1 MAAARTAVTAHGRE
15 LSLSNL
21 DKVLYPETGFTK
33 GDVVDYYQ
41 AIGEVLVPHVR
52 GRATTLVR
60 CPEGVDGQ
68 RFFEKMCPKHRP
80 DWVETLDIWAPGPKR
95 TVRYCRIDEPA
106 ALVWT
111 AQLAALELHPGLL
124 RADDRDTPTHL
135 VVDLD
140 PGEPAGLLEC
150 ARVAQLVAERLG
162 RGGLACLPKVSGSKG
177 IQVLAPLAPPCD
189 FDQLRQVALALAEG
203 LAADHPD
210 LIVTNMRKDLRP
222 GKILID
228 WSQNSP
234 FKTTVATWSLR
245 ARARPWASVPVT
257 WDELAAALAADD
269 PQRLRFEAPQ
279 ALERAKQGD
288 PMAEAFAH
296 PDPLPP
302 SETLASDPP
311 G

>member
-1 MAAARTAVTAHGRE
+1 MAAPRTAVTAHGRA

-33 GDVVDYYQ
+33 GELVAYYE
-41 AIGEVLVPHVR
+41 AIGEVLVPHLR
-52 GRATTLVR
+52 GRPTTLVR
-60 CPEGVDGQ
+60 CPDGVHGE

-80 DWVETLDIWAPGPKR
+80 DWVETVDIWAPGPKR

-111 AQLAALELHPGLL
+111 AQLGAIELHPGLL
-124 RADDRDTPTHL
+124 REGDRDTPTHL

-150 ARVAQLVAERLG
+150 AEVAQLVRERLA

-189 FDQLRQVALALAEG
+189 FDQLREVALALAEG
-203 LAADHPD
+203 LATDHADR
-210 LIVTNMRKDLRP
+210 IVTNMRKDLRP
-222 GKILID
+222 GKVLID

-245 ARARPWASVPVT
+245 ARVKPWASVPVT
-257 WDELAAALAADD
+257 WEELAAALEAGDAG
-269 PQRLRFEAPQ
+269 RLRFEAPQ
-279 ALERAKQGD
+279 ALARARQGD
-288 PMAEAFAH
+288 PMADAFAS
-296 PDPLPP
+296 PGRLPEP
-302 SETLASDPP
+302 AAL
-311 G
+311 GG

>member
-1 MAAARTAVTAHGRE
+1 VTTARTAVTVHGRE

-33 GDVVDYYQ
+33 GDLVAYYE
-41 AIGEVLVPHVR
+41 AVGEVIVPHLR

-60 CPEGVDGQ
+60 CPEGVEGE

-80 DWVETLDIWAPGPKR
+80 EWVGTLDMWAPGPKR

-106 ALVWT
+106 AVVWT
-111 AQLAALELHPGLL
+111 AQLAAIELHPGLH
-124 RADDRDTPTHL
+124 RDDDRDTPTHL

-150 ARVAQLVAERLG
+150 AEVAQLVRERLG
-162 RGGLACLPKVSGSKG
+162 RVGLACHPKVSGSKG
-177 IQVLAPLAPPCD
+177 LQVLAPLAPDVGFEP
-189 FDQLRQVALALAEG
+189 LRAFALALAET
-203 LAADHPD
+203 LAEDHPD
-210 LIVTNMRKDLRP
+210 RIVTNMRKDLRP

-228 WSQNSP
+228 WSQNSA

-245 ARARPWASVPVT
+245 ARIRPWASVPVP
-257 WDELAAALAADD
+257 WDELSAALRSGD
-269 PQRLRFEAPQ
+269 PDRLRFEARQ
-279 ALERAKQGD
+279 ALDRAAQGD
-288 PMAEAFAH
+288 SMAEAFA
-296 PDPLPP
+296 DPGSLPP
-302 SETLASDPP
+302 PDALT

>member
-1 MAAARTAVTAHGRE
+1 MAAARTAVTVHGRD

-33 GDVVDYYQ
+33 GDMVAYYE
-41 AIGEVLVPHVR
+41 AIGEVLVPHLR
-52 GRATTLVR
+52 GRPTTLVR
-60 CPEGVDGQ
+60 CPDGVDGE

-80 DWVETLDIWAPGPKR
+80 DWVETVDIWAPGPKR

-111 AQLAALELHPGLL
+111 AQLGAIELHPGLL
-124 RADDRDTPTHL
+124 REDDRDTPTHL

-150 ARVAQLVAERLG
+150 AEVAQLVQERLA

-177 IQVLAPLAPPCD
+177 IQVLAPLAPGCG
-189 FDQLRQVALALAEG
+189 FDQLREVALALAEG
-203 LAADHPD
+203 LSADHPD
-210 LIVTNMRKDLRP
+210 RIVTNMRKDLRP
-222 GKILID
+222 GKVLID

-245 ARARPWASVPVT
+245 ARVRPWASVPVT
-257 WDELAAALAADD
+257 WDELAAALAEGDGE
-269 PQRLRFEAPQ
+269 RLRFEAPQ
-279 ALERAKQGD
+279 ALARARQGD
-288 PMAEAFAH
+288 PMGDAFAS
-296 PDPLPP
+296 PGRLPEP
-302 SETLASDPP
+302 AALA

>member
-1 MAAARTAVTAHGRE
+1 MAAARTAVTVHGRD

-33 GDVVDYYQ
+33 GDLVAYYE
-41 AIGEVLVPHVR
+41 AIGEVLVPHLR
-52 GRATTLVR
+52 GRPTTLVR
-60 CPEGVDGQ
+60 CPDGVDGE

-80 DWVETLDIWAPGPKR
+80 DWVETVDIWAPGPKR

-106 ALVWT
+106 AVVWT
-111 AQLAALELHPGLL
+111 AQLGAIELHPGLL
-124 RADDRDTPTHL
+124 RDDDRDTPTHL

-150 ARVAQLVAERLG
+150 AEVAQLVQERLA

-177 IQVLAPLAPPCD
+177 IQVLAPLAPNCG
-189 FDQLRQVALALAEG
+189 FDRLREVALALAEG

-210 LIVTNMRKDLRP
+210 RIVTNMRKDLRP
-222 GKILID
+222 GKVLID

-245 ARARPWASVPVT
+245 ARVRPWASVPVT
-257 WDELAAALAADD
+257 WDELAAALEAGDAE
-269 PQRLRFEAPQ
+269 RLRFEAPQ
-279 ALERAKQGD
+279 ALDRARLGD
-288 PMAEAFAH
+288 PMADAFSSPGQL
-296 PDPLPP
+296 PDPGA
-302 SETLASDPP
+302 LAH
-311 G
+311 

>member
-33 GDVVDYYQ
+33 GDLVAYYE
-41 AIGEVLVPHVR
+41 AIGEVIVPHLR
-52 GRATTLVR
+52 GRPTTLVR

-80 DWVETLDIWAPGPKR
+80 DWVDTVDVWAPGPKR

-106 ALVWT
+106 AVVWT
-111 AQLAALELHPGLL
+111 AQLAAIELHPGLL
-124 RADDRDTPTHL
+124 RDDDRETPTHL

-150 ARVAQLVAERLG
+150 IEVAQLVRERLA
-162 RGGLACLPKVSGSKG
+162 RGGLECLPKVSGSKG

-189 FDQLRQVALALAEG
+189 FDALRDVALTLAEG
-203 LAADHPD
+203 LAEDHPD
-210 LIVTNMRKDLRP
+210 QIVTNMRKDLRP
-222 GKILID
+222 GKVLID
-228 WSQNSP
+228 WSQNSA
-234 FKTTVATWSLR
+234 FKTTVATWSVR
-245 ARARPWASVPVT
+245 ARVRPWVSVPVT
-257 WDELAAALAADD
+257 WDELAAAHEAGD
-269 PQRLRFEAPQ
+269 PDRLRFETAQ
-279 ALERAKQGD
+279 ALDRARTGD

-296 PDPLPP
+296 PGPLPAAQA
-302 SETLASDPP
+302 LR